1 MRLVKVKD
9 KKIQLGLENSAKNT
23 SGKVKMTKTKHRVAK
38 NNKNTGVLKQ
48 TTPSSTLKNKLA
60 AKTKAKKCEDVQK
73 KMSTKLCQLMKK
85 KGNCDKKLASKYCKK
100 TCGKCNKN
108 EPVTIKSKNSNE
120 INLFD

>member
-1 MRLVKVKD
+1 
-9 KKIQLGLENSAKNT
+9 
-23 SGKVKMTKTKHRVAK
+23 MTKTKHRVGK
-38 NNKNTGVLKQ
+38 NKKKTGVQKQ
-48 TTPSSTLKNKLA
+48 TTPSSALKNKSTT
-60 AKTKAKKCEDVQK
+60 KTKAKTCEDVQE

-100 TCGKCNKN
+100 TCGKCKKV